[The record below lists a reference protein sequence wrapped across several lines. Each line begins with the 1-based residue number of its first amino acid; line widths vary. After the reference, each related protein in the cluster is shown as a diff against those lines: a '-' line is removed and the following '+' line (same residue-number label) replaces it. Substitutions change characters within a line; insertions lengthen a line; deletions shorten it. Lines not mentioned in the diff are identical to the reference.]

1 MPASRRPHSIGRV
14 KRFSDV
20 GARGLI
26 FDGLLAAAV
35 LALGLTGVYELD
47 ADIAPSFSREAD
59 ALHTV
64 LTILT
69 AVPLALRRVYPAA
82 AFFATLIPWMVDR
95 TLDYPQSLAAFA
107 LFIMFYTI
115 GAELPRRQAFLIGGT
130 TAAVLLV
137 WTSVGVAVLE
147 SVTSASLLTT
157 MISTVTP
164 LLMGREMRQRRRR
177 VEDLRER
184 AERAEQ
190 EREEKARRAVA
201 DERARI
207 ARDLHD
213 VVAHQMTVM
222 TLQAEGARRIADGSD
237 PRVVEALETI
247 SEAGHGALAEMRRM
261 VGLLRSP
268 EDESETEPLPTLAN
282 LDQLVEKVRAAG
294 MPVDLQVK
302 GETRPLSEAK
312 ELSAFR
318 IVQESLTNAARHGG
332 PGVSAT
338 VTLDYGEDR
347 LDVQVLDDGRGA
359 SAPGDAR
366 GGHGIV
372 GMKERIAVIGG
383 EFDAGPKAGGGYRVR
398 ATIPVES

>member
-1 MPASRRPHSIGRV
+1 M
-14 KRFSDV
+14 KRFRDV
-20 GARGLI
+20 GVRGLV
-26 FDGLLAAAV
+26 FDGLLAGAV

-47 ADIAPSFSREAD
+47 ADIAPTFSREAD
-59 ALHTV
+59 AFHTLLTV
-64 LTILT
+64 LT
-69 AVPLALRRVYPAA
+69 AAPLALRRVYPAA

-95 TLDYPQSLAAFA
+95 TLDYPQSLTAFA

-115 GAELPRRQAFLIGGT
+115 GSELPRRQAFLIGGT
-130 TAAVLLV
+130 TTAVLLV

-147 SVTSASLLTT
+147 SVTRASLLTT

-164 LLMGREMRQRRRR
+164 LLFGREIHERRRR
-177 VEDLRER
+177 VEELRER

-190 EREEKARRAVA
+190 EREEEARRAVA

-222 TLQAEGARRIADGSD
+222 TLQAEGARRIAGSD
-237 PRVVEALETI
+237 PRVVEALKTI

-261 VGLLRSP
+261 VGLLRRP
-268 EDESETEPLPTLAN
+268 EDESDTEPLPTLAN

-294 MPVDLQVK
+294 MPVDLEVT
-302 GETRPLSEAK
+302 GEVRPLSEAK
-312 ELSAFR
+312 ELSAYR
-318 IVQESLTNAARHGG
+318 IIQESLTNAARHGG

-359 SAPGDAR
+359 SPPMDNR

-372 GMKERIAVIGG
+372 GMNERIAVIGG
-383 EFDAGPKAGGGYRVR
+383 EFDAGPKAGGGYRVH
-398 ATIPVES
+398 ATIPVEL